1 MVEENIT
8 QELTLKNIDEAKN
21 YFVEEI
27 DKNEFM
33 SKRHRKGC
41 STLNYTEHFLILTSA
56 VTGCSS
62 ITDFAS
68 SLCIRIGI
76 TSSAIGLKIRAI
88 TARMK
93 K

>member
-27 DKNEFM
+27 EFM

-62 ITDFAS
+62 ITGFAS